1 MIKRSK
7 CSKQKLYIKFR
18 EEKKKMILI
27 KRLKKKKKLAKKAEL
42 KAEQNKIVKLQT
54 YDI

>member
-7 CSKQKLYIKFR
+7 CSKQKLYLKFR
-18 EEKKKMILI
+18 EKKKKILI